1 MKKTLLIQAL
11 ILTAFLIPSP
21 AFAQAADIAKIQ
33 NFLTNIIQIMVTLA
47 AVLAGVFFVFG
58 GIRYITSTGSPDA
71 LDQAKKTL
79 LYSAV
84 GLAVSVGALVISN
97 IVQQVAQNAFG
108 K

>member
-1 MKKTLLIQAL
+1 MKKTLLIQSL
-11 ILTAFLIPSP
+11 ILAALFIPSP
-21 AFAQAADIAKIQ
+21 VFAQTADVAKIQ
-33 NFLTNIIQIMVTLA
+33 NFLNNIIQILVTLA
-47 AVLAGVFFVFG
+47 AVLAGLFFVFG